1 LAISN
6 LPSIDFWRSVK
17 SEYEPYSKRE
27 FTNKNTV
34 RFLNFM
40 RLPTYGFA
48 HAKFKKSNFYPKILE
63 FLGDIGIILNDFQS
77 WFYTAIKIWV
87 KLTLIENREFS
98 DIQPIHCPVSMTYRE
113 IRRTWPK
120 MKGLWFGLTMT
131 RNFRFK
137 DLVFKV
143 ILNDKLS
150 GMRFVERTF
159 KLVII
164 IATDSYSIQLITEF
178 FEIFQNF
185 R

>member
-1 LAISN
+1 MKNSTV
-6 LPSIDFWRSVK
+6 SITF
-17 SEYEPYSKRE
+17 
-27 FTNKNTV
+27 
-34 RFLNFM
+34 
-40 RLPTYGFA
+40 
-48 HAKFKKSNFYPKILE
+48 
-63 FLGDIGIILNDFQS
+63 
-77 WFYTAIKIWV
+77 
-87 KLTLIENREFS
+87 
-98 DIQPIHCPVSMTYRE
+98 RE

-164 IATDSYSIQLITEF
+164 IATDSYSIQVKTEL
-178 FEIFQNF
+178 FEILKS
-185 R
+185 